1 MKILQAY
8 HSLAKCVAALTATQ
22 PAQAMGI
29 INSFM
34 SELINPS
41 NDQQHI
47 FSLLVIG
54 EVGRHMYVLSFLLL
68 LVSLITV

>member
-1 MKILQAY
+1 
-8 HSLAKCVAALTATQ
+8 
-22 PAQAMGI
+22 MGI

-34 SELINPS
+34 SELINPT

-54 EVGRHMYVLSFLLL
+54 EVGRHMYVYLFSLFLFLILQFLYLSI
-68 LVSLITV
+68 SITEI